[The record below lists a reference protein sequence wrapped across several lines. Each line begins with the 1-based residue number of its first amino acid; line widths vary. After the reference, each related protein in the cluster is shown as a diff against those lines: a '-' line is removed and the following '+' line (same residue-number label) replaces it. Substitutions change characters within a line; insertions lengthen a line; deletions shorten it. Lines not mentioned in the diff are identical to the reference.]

1 MRAPAQWGADASRGS
16 LVTIDSQRLGALSAL
31 PALVLC
37 FPATAWSQETES
49 TEEVIVTARRRDENL
64 SRVPIAMTAM
74 SADQIAERSIRTD
87 SDLQLAAPGLTI
99 RQTQGNNS
107 LTYSIRGQSADTFS
121 GSPSAVIAY
130 LNEVPLT
137 IGSASSFYDLESVQV
152 LKGPQGTLFG
162 RNTTGGAVL
171 YTSAKP
177 VDVTD
182 AFVRTR
188 IGNLGL
194 GEVEGMLNIPL
205 LVDKIL
211 LRGAVDIIERDGYIE
226 NLFDGA
232 DLGEIRRKSGRLS
245 LQANLTEAISNL
257 TVFQYSR
264 IDGTNTGAS
273 YTYSVYPCGNRNNG
287 FALTCG
293 AAALFG
299 PGLDS
304 LFGPGAWAA
313 YLAAHPQ
320 AYAAGLAAYVEEQ
333 RRLGPYKSR
342 HPGGANHDG
351 RDWLASNTTT
361 IELAENVRI
370 KNILGASRSR
380 TDSEQPQLG
389 APFATI
395 LTANLTTGESGNELD
410 VESISDE
417 LQLQGTAGKLTY
429 IAGLYLQRL
438 RSDTLWPQT
447 YFDLRPVLAPSTVTN
462 AFRIRNKTDALY
474 AQGTYDLGELTGVHD
489 LRLTAGLRYTWERV
503 SIEQLP
509 QATYTFGAPDQSKT
523 FHDPSWELGLEYLA
537 APSVFAYLKTRGSF
551 RSGGF
556 NGAAP
561 PVNVDATGGGN
572 LFDSEH
578 TQDVELGLKYHGAV
592 FDRPATFNLAVY
604 RQWIEDVQR
613 VEFPD
618 PDGPGG
624 LTSIAVTANVPA
636 AQVQGLELEASLMPA
651 SWLELGVSAAI
662 TDASFTDGDINLF
675 GNSYSYGPVGDTP
688 KRSGVAYAQV
698 TVPTGSNIG
707 EIGLRTEVYA
717 QTAQYFSNAA
727 GSIAPSTR
735 LPGYELFNARLS
747 WTHILGSH
755 FSAAL
760 SGKNLSNETYFAGGM
775 TLAAALGHNAAA
787 VGEPRTYGLEIS
799 YRYR

>member
-1 MRAPAQWGADASRGS
+1 M
-16 LVTIDSQRLGALSAL
+16 LGTLLAFSV
-31 PALVLC
+31 PV
-37 FPATAWSQETES
+37 AWSQES

-64 SRVPIAMTAM
+64 SSVPLAITVL
-74 SADQIAERSIRTD
+74 SAEQIAERSIRTD

-130 LNEVPLT
+130 LNEIPLT
-137 IGSASSFYDLESVQV
+137 IGSASSFYDLESAQV

-177 VDVTD
+177 SHVTD

-188 IGNLGL
+188 VGNLGL

-205 LVDKIL
+205 LADKVL
-211 LRGAVDIIERDGYIE
+211 LRGAVDIIERDGYID
-226 NLFDGA
+226 NLLDGA

-245 LQANLTEAISNL
+245 LQANLTETVSNL
-257 TVFQYSR
+257 TMFQYSR

-273 YTYSVYPCGNRNNG
+273 YTYSVYGCGDRNDG

-304 LFGPGAWAA
+304 IFGPGAWAA
-313 YLAAHPQ
+313 YLAGNPQ
-320 AYAAGLAAYVEEQ
+320 AYAAGLAAYVDEQ
-333 RRLGPYKSR
+333 RRIGPYKTR
-342 HPGGANHDG
+342 HPGGAKHEG

-361 IELAENVRI
+361 IELVEDMRI
-370 KNILGASRSR
+370 KNIFGASRSR

-389 APFATI
+389 APFVTI
-395 LTANLTTGESGNELD
+395 LTANLTTGESGNELN

-417 LQLQGTAGKLTY
+417 LQLQGTAGNLTS

-462 AFRIRNKTDALY
+462 AFRIRNKTDAVY
-474 AQGTYDLGELTGVHD
+474 AQGTYDLGELTGLQD
-489 LRLTAGLRYTWERV
+489 LRVTAGLRYTWERV

-509 QATYTFGAPDQSKT
+509 RATYTFGAPDQSKT
-523 FHDPSWELGLEYLA
+523 FHDPSWELGLEYQA
-537 APSVFAYLKTRGSF
+537 TPSVFAYLKTRGSF

-561 PVNVDATGGGN
+561 PVNADATGGGN

-578 TQDVELGLKYHGAV
+578 TRDVELGIKYHGSV
-592 FDRPATFNLAVY
+592 LDRPATFNLALY
-604 RQWIEDVQR
+604 QQWIDDVQR

-624 LTSIAVTANVPA
+624 LTSIAVTANVPEA
-636 AQVQGLELEASLMPA
+636 KVQGLELEASLMPA
-651 SWLELGVSAAI
+651 SWLELGLSAAVS
-662 TDASFTDGDINLF
+662 DASFTDGDINLF
-675 GNSYSYGPVGDTP
+675 GNPYSYGPVGDTP
-688 KRSGVAYAQV
+688 KRSGVAYARI
-698 TVPTGSNIG
+698 TVG
-707 EIGLRTEVYA
+707 EIALRTEVYA
-717 QTAQYFSNAA
+717 QTEQYFSNAA
-727 GSIAPSTR
+727 GSIAPGTR

-747 WTHILGSH
+747 WTDILGSH
-755 FSAAL
+755 LSATL
-760 SGKNLSNETYFAGGM
+760 FGKNLLDETYFAGGM